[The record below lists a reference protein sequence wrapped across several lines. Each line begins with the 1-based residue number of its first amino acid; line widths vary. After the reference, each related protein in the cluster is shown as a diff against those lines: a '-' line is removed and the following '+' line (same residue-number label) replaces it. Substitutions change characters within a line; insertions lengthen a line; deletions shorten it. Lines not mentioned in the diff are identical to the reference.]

1 MAQLNIP
8 QSNSTVRLRAI
19 DAKTSMS
26 VHSRRFLEPQIA
38 GFDTLN
44 LTSVCFLIDNHN
56 LNQRILFDC
65 GARKDFE
72 NYSPTTKA
80 RLNAIVKGIKIEA
93 DVNDILVDAGIHLD
107 SLDSMIW
114 SHWHVRILMCKRVP
128 RNMWSPRRV
137 SHGVETHFYPYLL
150 LLKMFANPFALYL

>member
-1 MAQLNIP
+1 MAPLNIP

-26 VHSRRFLEPQIA
+26 VHSRRFIKPEIA

-80 RLNAIVKGIKIEA
+80 RLNAIIKGIKIEA

-114 SHWHVRILMCKRVP
+114 SHWH
-128 RNMWSPRRV
+128 WDH
-137 SHGVETHFYPYLL
+137 HGAAEKFPSSVEVVVGPGFKENFMPGYPTNEEAPLL
-150 LLKMFANPFALYL
+150 DANFK